1 MSFIETSDG
10 DYLNL
15 AEVRQLR
22 RVSSPQ
28 RGNTERLI
36 ANTKDNGQI
45 DCGHAD
51 QATAALRPI
60 IPAHPGYV
68 RLTSWGFFDE
78 LAPEE
83 LQDCFQRAPIIA
95 WWLGPNG
102 PFPIADN
109 DAGIGRPHVWA
120 VRRPDGSVFL
130 PYDEGSAIDPGTFES
145 EAEFFKHVADCLQP
159 MAAPMSRNTAGE

>member
-10 DYLNL
+10 DYRNL

-51 QATAALRPI
+51 QATKALWRF

-68 RLTSWGFFDE
+68 RLALWVSFDE
-78 LAPEE
+78 LAPEHPE
-83 LQDCFQRAPIIA
+83 DLFERAPIIA
-95 WWLGPNG
+95 WRLEPNG
-102 PFPIADN
+102 PFPITDN
-109 DAGIGRPHVWA
+109 DERVGRPTMWA
-120 VRRPDGSVFL
+120 VRRPDGSVFM
-130 PYDEGSAIDPGTFES
+130 PYNEAYPIVPATFES
-145 EAEFFKHVADCLQP
+145 EAAFFKDLANWLQ
-159 MAAPMSRNTAGE
+159 